1 MKRPL
6 LRAFFSRSSFLVW
19 SAKQQLQISVTDL
32 ASYPFGARCWRD
44 TFMKRD
50 GYDPDKQSAY
60 LYAER
65 WYFAKVLTSWLTK
78 ASVSSIIA
86 QRKPAVL
93 RILFP
98 TLIVFM
104 SNLTSVEVK
113 NFETVLNGIHPLVRH
128 LWPRNNFVSLSDRL
142 FSCLFCFKRA
152 ISERKLLF

>member
-32 ASYPFGARCWRD
+32 ARYPSRARSWRD
-44 TFMKRD
+44 TSMKPD
-50 GYDPDKQSAY
+50 GYDPGMRSAC

-65 WYFAKVLTSWLTK
+65 KKSAKASTLWLKK

-93 RILFP
+93 RILFS
-98 TLIVFM
+98 TVIVFM
-104 SNLTSVEVK
+104 SNLTSVEVN
-113 NFETVLNGIHPLVRH
+113 NFETVLNGFQRLVRH
-128 LWPRNNFVSLSDRL
+128 LSPRNNFVSLSE
-142 FSCLFCFKRA
+142 S
-152 ISERKLLF
+152 ISRRKLLF

>member
-6 LRAFFSRSSFLVW
+6 LPAFFSRSSFLVW

-32 ASYPFGARCWRD
+32 ARYPSGARCWRD
-44 TFMKRD
+44 TSMKPD
-50 GYDPDKQSAY
+50 GYDPGMRSAC

-65 WYFAKVLTSWLTK
+65 KKSAKASTLWLKK

-98 TLIVFM
+98 TVIVFM

-128 LWPRNNFVSLSDRL
+128 VWPRNNFVSLSHRFQKTPGTEKHND
-142 FSCLFCFKRA
+142 KWKA
-152 ISERKLLF
+152 